1 MYAARI
7 KDYLTM
13 KSFVAIL
20 AATMSVYHLYT
31 GFLGTPIPEIHYPL
45 HLAFALSVLFLGR
58 DTSNLSPLKQIIA
71 RTFDVLITIVVVS
84 ITAYLILN
92 AEHITTRMLYVTPLT
107 TVELTLSALMLLC
120 ILEAGRRTVGWPL
133 VALGGGFVAYAY
145 FGNWFP
151 DPFWHRGYSVNAIF
165 EYSFFTPEG
174 VFGIPVAVMANYVF
188 HFILFGAL
196 LVASGAGDFFTNLAR
211 ALTGRYTGGPAKA
224 SVLAS
229 AFMGMLSGSA
239 AANVVT
245 TGSFTIPAMKK
256 AGYKPQFAA
265 GVEAVSSSGGQLA
278 PPILG
283 TAAFIMMEF
292 VGVSY
297 TTVVGISIIPAA
309 LYFLG
314 IFLMVDLE
322 ARRLGLSHNPLES
335 LPLAWPILK
344 RQGYLLLS
352 IGAMIWILLDGWTP
366 TMAAVGAIA
375 TLFVLLLIFD
385 PSARRR
391 IVFIVWEALT
401 SAPRLVAP
409 VVVACAIGG
418 LLVGLIGLTGLGLRL
433 SGIILMLAQ
442 GNLLI
447 MLILTMIMGVIL
459 GMGMP
464 TSGAYII
471 LAALLAPG
479 LINAGVDILAAHMF
493 IIYAAAKSSIT
504 PPVAIASYAAAAVA
518 NSDPWKTSLTAFRLG
533 LSVFIIPFMF
543 VYGPAL
549 LGLGAPTEIAV
560 AVVTASIGIA
570 ALSVACIGWLLVP
583 LNAVERLLWL
593 GASLLMLN
601 AGGETDLLGIPVVLT
616 LAVWTWLRRRRA
628 HRAGPI
634 TQKQKETESE
644 HAP

>member
-1 MYAARI
+1 MTPSRMLSF
-7 KDYLTM
+7 LTL
-13 KSFVAIL
+13 KSFVAVI

-31 GFLGTPIPEIHYPL
+31 GYFGTPIPEVHYPL

-58 DTSNLSPLKQIIA
+58 DVGDIEPPWRYLA
-71 RTFDVLITIVVVS
+71 RAYDVLVTAVAIG
-84 ITAYLILN
+84 ITAYLIVY
-92 AEHITTRMLYVTPLT
+92 AEYITTRMLYVTPLT
-107 TVELTLSALMLLC
+107 TVEMTLSAMMIFV

-133 VALGGGFVAYAY
+133 VILGGGFVLYAY
-145 FGNWFP
+145 FGNYLP
-151 DPFWHRGYSVNAIF
+151 DPFWHRGYSFNAIF

-196 LVASGAGDFFTNLAR
+196 LVASGAGDFFSNLAR

-224 SVLAS
+224 SVVAS

-239 AANVVT
+239 SANVVT
-245 TGSFTIPAMKK
+245 TGSFTIPAMKR
-256 AGYKPQFAA
+256 AGYHPNFAG

-297 TTVVGISIIPAA
+297 ATVVGISIIPAS

-314 IFLMVDLE
+314 IFIMVDLE
-322 ARRLGLSHNPLES
+322 ARRLGLRRTPGEL
-335 LPLAWPILK
+335 LPHAWPILK
-344 RQGYLLLS
+344 RHGYLLLS
-352 IGAMIWILLDGWTP
+352 IVVMIWILLDGWTP

-385 PSARRR
+385 AENRQR
-391 IVFIVWEALT
+391 ILYVLWEALT
-401 SAPRLVAP
+401 TAPRMVAP

-418 LLVGLIGLTGLGLRL
+418 LLVGLIGLTGLGLRI
-433 SGIILMLAQ
+433 SGIILAVAQ
-442 GNLLI
+442 GNLLLI
-447 MLILTMIMGVIL
+447 LILTMIMGVIL

-479 LINAGVDILAAHMF
+479 LVNAGVDILAAHMF

-543 VYGPAL
+543 VYGTAL
-549 LGLGAPTEIAV
+549 LGLGTPMEIAF
-560 AVVTASIGIA
+560 AVVSASIGIA
-570 ALSVACIGWLLVP
+570 ALSVACIGWLFTP
-583 LNAVERLLWL
+583 LNAIERLAFL
-593 GASLLMLN
+593 GSALLMLN
-601 AGGETDLLGIPVVLT
+601 TEGQTDLIGAAITAVLLGWCWFK
-616 LAVWTWLRRRRA
+616 ASRRRNA
-628 HRAGPI
+628 
-634 TQKQKETESE
+634 EES
-644 HAP
+644 APG